1 MNIYEY
7 IKIEQ
12 YDIEELDISNKK
24 LTEILDLTRFYKF
37 VKLNCSN
44 NQLNILPILIP
55 NY

>member
-24 LTEILDLTRFYKF
+24 LTEIISSTIVDLAKATKITNE
-37 VKLNCSN
+37 KLKTMINS
-44 NQLNILPILIP
+44 
-55 NY
+55 